1 MGLAMAAKKTP
12 DKSNKKESSKADRR
26 SRVDRRQFSYTEYIP
41 ERRSNE
47 DRRKGEEEENDK
59 E

>member
-1 MGLAMAAKKTP
+1 MGFTMASKKKAS
-12 DKSNKKESSKADRR
+12 DKKDSTKQERR
-26 SRVDRRQFSYTEYIP
+26 SNVDRRQFSYTDYIP

-47 DRRKGEEEENDK
+47 DRRKREKEENSR

>member
-1 MGLAMAAKKTP
+1 MGFVMAAKKTP
-12 DKSNKKESSKADRR
+12 DKSDKKESTKEDRR
-26 SRVDRRQFSYTEYIP
+26 SHVDRRQFSYTECIP

-47 DRRKGEEEENDK
+47 DRRKREEEEKNK

>member
-1 MGLAMAAKKTP
+1 MVLAMASKKQP
-12 DKSNKKESSKADRR
+12 DKSNKKESSKEDRR
-26 SRVDRRQFSYTEYIP
+26 SRVDRRKFSYTDYIP

-47 DRRKGEEEENDK
+47 DRRKREEEEKNK